1 MADHSEFLPYRP
13 PTWMP
18 RTPRAPD
25 MRVIV
30 PNAWNL
36 TESEA
41 RAVQFLATGLTT
53 AEIARA
59 LGLSVHTI
67 RTQLK
72 SAMAKADAHTQVAL
86 VVRLYATVR

>member
-1 MADHSEFLPYRP
+1 
-13 PTWMP
+13 
-18 RTPRAPD
+18 

-30 PNAWNL
+30 PSAWGL
-36 TESEA
+36 TGSEA
-41 RAVQFLATGLTT
+41 RAVQFLATGLAT

-86 VVRLYATVR
+86 VVRLYVAFR